1 MKNYVRDTT
10 AERDNYRKNT
20 SELLEQKLKL
30 EKEKAMAMET
40 FKKRIM
46 DLDREMKSKT
56 EECNET
62 FEAKTQLEKEK
73 KNLVAERERMKER
86 IKKLKQKR
94 GKFDVS

>member
-1 MKNYVRDTT
+1 
-10 AERDNYRKNT
+10 
-20 SELLEQKLKL
+20 
-30 EKEKAMAMET
+30 MET